1 MEVILK
7 HVIKYTV
14 KINSATIVSKKVIHI
29 LIVPTRI
36 KKNTMTT
43 TSASP
48 VRKLNPVLKTVQR
61 YEEV

>member
-14 KINSATIVSKKVIHI
+14 KIKSATIVSKKVIHI

-36 KKNTMTT
+36 KKKTMTT